1 MFQRPSFIWNGVWCR
16 KWINAL
22 QAPNVHLRGRNT
34 FADWKTEHRWWFC
47 SRPALISSLWSYSGS
62 YRAPPFKNTADIY
75 SWRSADGDA
84 AALCTPAHPSR
95 RRDGPGLTSEGL
107 RPLAAHLKTH
117 ISCKK
122 ALRCRRLLSRFNL
135 LRSWAPSLSLLAMK
149 SLMLHTYIECSFFF
163 LLRGKLYVL
172 RRVLV
177 LHG

>member
-1 MFQRPSFIWNGVWCR
+1 MGFDVGSESVLYKPLMSTSEGET
-16 KWINAL
+16 
-22 QAPNVHLRGRNT
+22 HLRTGKQSTGGGSAAGQRSSPPCGHT
-34 FADWKTEHRWWFC
+34 LVLTELLLLKTLQIFT
-47 SRPALISSLWSYSGS
+47 P
-62 YRAPPFKNTADIY
+62 
-75 SWRSADGDA
+75 WRSADGDA
-84 AALCTPAHPSR
+84 AALCTPAHPSL

-122 ALRCRRLLSRFNL
+122 ALGCRRLPSRFNL